1 MLVPNWDLQLVVP
14 LWQGSGEPGIAEGA
28 TRLAEMIAP
37 SAVRHIVNPDVG
49 TLDAH
54 LNSDASSLV
63 ENHTAV
69 KAHLVAA
76 SNVLQDL
83 APRRL
88 LTLGGDCTVE
98 VASVSHMATIHPD
111 LRVVWIDAHA
121 DLNTPESSPSG
132 YAHGMPLRTLLGEG
146 HPSLVPTTIMAPQRC
161 ALLGTRSLDPPEQAF
176 IAAHEL
182 PLLDPEQLQ
191 TEPDLLEQLLDRWLP
206 DGAPLYVHLDLDV
219 LEPRLWPAVAVPE
232 PGGLDIAT
240 LVAVINRLRTRGTL
254 VGVGITEYVP
264 GVDHTPSTLWPV
276 LDALG
281 LSVHGRE
288 IQEAREA

>member
-1 MLVPNWDLQLVVP
+1 MLTNWDLQLVVP

-28 TRLAEMIAP
+28 TRLAKMLA
-37 SAVRHIVNPDVG
+37 SSTVRHIVNPDLG
-49 TLDAH
+49 TLDARS
-54 LNSDASSLV
+54 NGDASSLIK
-63 ENHTAV
+63 NHNAV
-69 KAHLVAA
+69 KAHLDAA

-98 VASVSHMATIHPD
+98 VTSVSHMASIHPD
-111 LRVVWIDAHA
+111 LRLVWIDAHA

-132 YAHGMPLRTLLGEG
+132 YAHGMPLRTLFGEG
-146 HPSLVPTTIMAPQRC
+146 NPSLVPATTMSPQRC
-161 ALLGTRSLDPPEQAF
+161 ALLGTRSMDAPEQAF

-191 TEPDLLEQLLDRWLP
+191 TEPELLEQLLDRWLP

-219 LEPRLWPAVAVPE
+219 LEPEVWPAVAVPE
-232 PGGLDIAT
+232 PGGLDIAA
-240 LVAVINRLRTRGTL
+240 LVAVINTLRTRGKL

-264 GVDHTPSTLWPV
+264 GVDHNSSTLWPV

-281 LSVHGRE
+281 ISVHGRK
-288 IQEAREA
+288 IQEAREG